1 MEYRQK
7 IKIINLIIRKFN
19 NGQSG
24 DFMSKIYSIWFHEI
38 GLPEVIKKELVT
50 CFQSFESIY
59 KASQEEYMCKGWQGE
74 IVQRIKKS
82 PLFTDVLEER
92 IKRYESNQVKLVD
105 YLDEGYPEY
114 LRYIPD
120 SPMLLYIK
128 GNDQLLNS
136 PTIGIVGS
144 RNCSEYGYSVTVQ
157 LAQELAGGGITVI
170 SGMAMGV
177 DAAAH
182 YGALKSGMTIAVLG
196 NGLNIC
202 YPACNQRIYE
212 EILSKGCIISEYD
225 LDHEPRPYQFPK
237 RNRIISGMSMCVVVT
252 EANIRSGSLITAQL
266 ALDYGRDV
274 CAIPGNITRK
284 LSLGTNELIKKG
296 AKCVTGVEDVIEEL
310 PFDLRIKYEE
320 IKKNKTKKHY
330 ELAQEERIVYAY
342 VSQEPI
348 FLNELVNST
357 QLSYK
362 SIYKGLLQLEIKGLI
377 KRLPGERY
385 VRV

>member
-1 MEYRQK
+1 
-7 IKIINLIIRKFN
+7 
-19 NGQSG
+19 
-24 DFMSKIYSIWFHEI
+24 MSKIYSIWFHEL
-38 GLPEVIKKELVT
+38 GLPEMVKKELVT
-50 CFQSFESIY
+50 CFKSFEGIY
-59 KASQEEYMCKGWQGE
+59 KASQEEYMSKGWQGE
-74 IVQRIKKS
+74 IVQRIKQF
-82 PLFTDVLEER
+82 PLLEDVLEKR
-92 IKRYESNQVKLVD
+92 IKYYESQQIKLVD
-105 YLDEGYPEY
+105 YLDKGYPEY
-114 LRYIPD
+114 LKHIPD

-128 GNDQLLNS
+128 GNDQLLNM
-136 PTIGIVGS
+136 PMIGIVGS

-157 LAQELAGGGITVI
+157 LAEELAGGGLTII
-170 SGMAMGV
+170 SGMAMGI

-182 YGALKSGMTIAVLG
+182 YGALKTGKTIAVLG
-196 NGLNIC
+196 NGVNIC

-212 EILSKGCIISEYD
+212 DIVNKGCIISEYD
-225 LDHEPRPYQFPK
+225 LNHEPRPYQFPR

-296 AKCVTGVEDVIEEL
+296 AKCITGAEDVIEEL
-310 PFDLRIKYEE
+310 PFNLRIKYDE
-320 IKKNKTKKHY
+320 IKKNNPKKHY

-362 SIYKGLLQLEIKGLI
+362 NIYKDLLQLEIKGLI

>member
-92 IKRYESNQVKLVD
+92 IKRYKSNQVKLVD

-128 GNDQLLNS
+128 GNDQLLNT

-202 YPACNQRIYE
+202 IQLVI
-212 EILSKGCIISEYD
+212 KEYM
-225 LDHEPRPYQFPK
+225 K
-237 RNRIISGMSMCVVVT
+237 RS
-252 EANIRSGSLITAQL
+252 
-266 ALDYGRDV
+266 
-274 CAIPGNITRK
+274 
-284 LSLGTNELIKKG
+284 
-296 AKCVTGVEDVIEEL
+296 
-310 PFDLRIKYEE
+310 
-320 IKKNKTKKHY
+320 
-330 ELAQEERIVYAY
+330 
-342 VSQEPI
+342 
-348 FLNELVNST
+348 
-357 QLSYK
+357 
-362 SIYKGLLQLEIKGLI
+362 
-377 KRLPGERY
+377 
-385 VRV
+385 